1 MRILGALGPW
11 RLAGLFLLGA
21 ALQSAEQDGKKAAG
35 KTRAGDWPMFGR
47 DLAGTHYNPDETAL
61 TPASVSR
68 LKPKW
73 VFETEGDVSSQ
84 PAVVG
89 GVVYFGSWDGHEYAV
104 DSRSGKKLWAYDCGS
119 PSRAGAAYSEGV
131 VYFGDLS
138 GRLYA
143 VDADTGALKW
153 SERIDPHP
161 RTVATSSPKVYRG
174 RVYIGVASHE
184 EGEFLRRKDY
194 ACCTFRGGVAALD
207 AATGKQIWRFYTVPE
222 QAKKLGTDAAGR
234 EKWGPAGVAVW
245 STVGLDPAANRI
257 YFSTGNQYSGD
268 DTPLVDSIVALT
280 LDTGKLVWSHAAR
293 PSDVFVIGCRDC
305 GPDYDFGTT
314 PFTFRGPGGKLLV
327 GAGQKSGWFHALER
341 ETGKPAWSTEV
352 GKGGALGGIEFGT
365 ATDGE
370 RVFAAQAHRQDG
382 AVAMLDGATGKVIWR
397 TATPDKTPNYGPL
410 IVTGRGDDRLVFAG
424 SAGGFIRAYDAR
436 DGNVLWEFDTAGGIG
451 GGPAV
456 SGGVLYVGSGYTFL
470 RVGKP
475 NNKLYAFSLDGQ

>member
-1 MRILGALGPW
+1 VRLEPHATIAEKEPNNRQQPQRVEVPVTITGRIAQPGEVDVYEFTLKKGQKVSVVIESRTLDFPLDPVL
-11 RLAGLFLLGA
+11 RLT
-21 ALQSAEQDGKKAAG
+21 DG
-35 KTRAGDWPMFGR
+35 
-47 DLAGTHYNPDETAL
+47 
-61 TPASVSR
+61 
-68 LKPKW
+68 
-73 VFETEGDVSSQ
+73 
-84 PAVVG
+84 
-89 GVVYFGSWDGHEYAV
+89 
-104 DSRSGKKLWAYDCGS
+104 SGKLLTQA
-119 PSRAGAAYSEGV
+119 
-131 VYFGDLS
+131 
-138 GRLYA
+138 
-143 VDADTGALKW
+143 
-153 SERIDPHP
+153 
-161 RTVATSSPKVYRG
+161 
-174 RVYIGVASHE
+174 
-184 EGEFLRRKDY
+184 
-194 ACCTFRGGVAALD
+194 
-207 AATGKQIWRFYTVPE
+207 

-436 DGNVLWEFDTAGGIG
+436 DGKVLWEFDTAGGIG